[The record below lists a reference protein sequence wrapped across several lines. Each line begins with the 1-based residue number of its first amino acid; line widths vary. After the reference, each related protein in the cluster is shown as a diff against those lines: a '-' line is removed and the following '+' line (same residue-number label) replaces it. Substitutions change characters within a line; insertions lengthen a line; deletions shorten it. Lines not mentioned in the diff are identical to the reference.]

1 MGKLLLLAAIAA
13 ILWFW
18 WRGKSEREKQRRIE
32 RPDDSYRAVDEAAR
46 LLGIDPQADAAAIRA
61 AWRREVAA
69 ARPDQ
74 TNDAASLAAL
84 TDARDLLLERAT
96 GRARR

>member
-1 MGKLLLLAAIAA
+1 MGKLLLFAIVAAVV
-13 ILWFW
+13 WFW
-18 WRGKSEREKQRRIE
+18 WRGKSEREKREKIGRPPGHDRRLE
-32 RPDDSYRAVDEAAR
+32 DAAKLLRVDPR
-46 LLGIDPQADAAAIRA
+46 ADAATIRA

-84 TDARDLLLERAT
+84 TEARDLLVARAT
-96 GRARR
+96 GRSGR

>member
-1 MGKLLLLAAIAA
+1 MGKLLLFAVVAAI
-13 ILWFW
+13 IWFW
-18 WRGKSEREKQRRIE
+18 WRGKSERVKHAQSE
-32 RPDDSYRAVDEAAR
+32 RLDHDDRAVEDAAR
-46 LLGIDPQADAAAIRA
+46 LLGVDPHADAATIRA

-84 TDARDLLLERAT
+84 TEARDLLVARAT
-96 GRARR
+96 GRSGR

>member
-1 MGKLLLLAAIAA
+1 MGKLLLFAAIAA
-13 ILWFW
+13 IVWFW
-18 WRGKSEREKQRRIE
+18 WRGKSGRQKRAENERL
-32 RPDDSYRAVDEAAR
+32 AAR
-46 LLGIDPQADAAAIRA
+46 DRPLEDAAQLLGVDPQADAATIRA

-84 TDARDLLLERAT
+84 TEARDLLLARAT
-96 GRARR
+96 GRVGR